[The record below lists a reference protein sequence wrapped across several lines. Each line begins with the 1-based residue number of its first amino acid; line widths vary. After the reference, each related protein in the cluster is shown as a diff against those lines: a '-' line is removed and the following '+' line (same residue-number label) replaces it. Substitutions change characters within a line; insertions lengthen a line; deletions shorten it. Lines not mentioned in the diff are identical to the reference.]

1 MGAVRAAVKEHRE
14 CSFLVDTRASNGA
27 VSALGLRSVAV
38 GTAIADR
45 PPHRSVRAL
54 LTHTAPT
61 SDIWRQSERRGM
73 DAPAGDGAAS
83 GYTVDRSGPQ

>member
-1 MGAVRAAVKEHRE
+1 MICNANDLLRDQKEW
-14 CSFLVDTRASNGA
+14 
-27 VSALGLRSVAV
+27 VAV

-61 SDIWRQSERRGM
+61 SDIWRQSG
-73 DAPAGDGAAS
+73 
-83 GYTVDRSGPQ
+83 RSGKDAQVGAGEASVGSIHRAGPG